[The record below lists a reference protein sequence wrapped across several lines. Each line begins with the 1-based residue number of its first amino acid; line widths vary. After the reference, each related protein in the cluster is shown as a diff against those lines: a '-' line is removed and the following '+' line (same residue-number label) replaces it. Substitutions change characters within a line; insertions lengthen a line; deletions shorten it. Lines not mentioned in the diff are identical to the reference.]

1 MRKLLIVNFLVIF
14 LAAFQTSSLAQ
25 NHDHSGH
32 DHSDHSDHDH
42 GSHDGHNHDAHAG
55 HDNGSHAGHDH
66 GSAHAH
72 DGHAGHEHR
81 ICGELAHHPFNA
93 GETALHHIADANV
106 FTIGPLHIPLPVV
119 LYSKDQGL
127 SVFNTNKFKNELLA
141 HHADG
146 HQAYNGYVL
155 AGGTIKRIDPTY
167 LVAGKSFNSNGAVPI
182 EGVVHKV
189 EVIDGKN
196 MDVYYACDGNNLWK
210 LESKSTLDG
219 GLFGGGL
226 TSFTDFSPTKNVV
239 SMILVCLFL
248 FLVFR
253 RVAKAYKKRA
263 GKEPKGLQSLM
274 ETFVVFIRD
283 EVAIPFIGH
292 KWEKYFGLL
301 CSIFFFIVGL
311 NLFGQI
317 PFFGNANVTG
327 NLAVTAV
334 LAIIAFLV
342 TNICGNSHYWGHL
355 FNPPGV
361 PFFVKLI
368 LVPVELLGI
377 FIKPITLML
386 RLFANISAGH
396 IVLVVFVGLIFVFG
410 QEGNNILGGYATG
423 IGSVLLSLFMMAIEL
438 IVAFVQ
444 AFVFTLLTAS
454 YIGAATEEAH
464 H

>member
-14 LAAFQTSSLAQ
+14 LAAFQPSVFAQ

-32 DHSDHSDHDH
+32 DHAEHAHNHDGHDH
-42 GSHDGHNHDAHAG
+42 GSHDGHDH
-55 HDNGSHAGHDH
+55 GSHDGHDH
-66 GSAHAH
+66 SGGNHDDHADH
-72 DGHAGHEHR
+72 GGHGHHV
-81 ICGELAHHPFNA
+81 ICGVEADHSFNA
-93 GETALHHIADANV
+93 GAVALHHIADANV
-106 FTIGPLHIPLPVV
+106 YTIGPLHIPLPVI

-127 SVFNTNKFKNELLA
+127 SVFNTNKFKNDLLT

-146 HQAYNGYVL
+146 HQAYKGYVL
-155 AGGTIKRIDPTY
+155 VGGTIKRIDPTY
-167 LVAGKSFNSNGAVPI
+167 KINGKTFNNEGAQNI
-182 EGVVHKV
+182 LGFISKKEKV
-189 EVIDGKN
+189 DGKPK
-196 MDVYYACDGNNLWK
+196 DVYYACDGENLWK

-219 GLFGGGL
+219 GLFGGGM
-226 TSFTDFSPTKNVV
+226 TSFTDLSPTKNVV
-239 SMILVCLFL
+239 SMIFVCLLL
-248 FLVFR
+248 FLLFTA
-253 RVAKAYKKRA
+253 VARAYKKRE

-301 CSIFFFIVGL
+301 ASIFFFIVGL

-342 TNICGNSHYWGHL
+342 TNISGNKHYWGHL
-355 FNPPGV
+355 LNPPGV
-361 PFFVKLI
+361 PFFVKII
-368 LVPVELLGI
+368 LVPVEILGL

-396 IVLVVFVGLIFVFG
+396 IVLVVFVGLIFIFG
-410 QEGNNILGGYATG
+410 NEGQNMFGGYATG